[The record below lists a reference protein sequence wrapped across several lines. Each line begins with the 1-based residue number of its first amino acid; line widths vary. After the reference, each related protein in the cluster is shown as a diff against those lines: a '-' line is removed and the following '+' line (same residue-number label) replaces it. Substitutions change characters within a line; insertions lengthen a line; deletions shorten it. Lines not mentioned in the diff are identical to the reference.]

1 MSVSPQ
7 SPEKKRW
14 GCTARL
20 LPVLGLLAVIGALL
34 WPAVN
39 KARQSAQLASCIGQ
53 NKFMTLPM
61 LMYEGKNGCFPPA
74 YIADKQGRPAH
85 SWRVLMLQIDM
96 QEIYNRYRFDESWN
110 SPHNRELA
118 GGLPMGMSG
127 VYPWYHCATDV
138 GSDRLDTSYVTVVGP
153 NTILSGAKSRTVK
166 EITDGLSNTAI
177 IAEMSES
184 GIHWMEPRD
193 LNFETMSFK
202 INDKNGVGIRSQ
214 HPGVAMVSMA
224 DGHQVVL
231 SDKTDPEVVKA
242 LFTINGNE
250 SLPPEF

>member
-1 MSVSPQ
+1 MGV
-7 SPEKKRW
+7 
-14 GCTARL
+14 L
-20 LPVLGLLAVIGALL
+20 LVIGALL

-39 KARQSAQLASCIGQ
+39 AARQAAQLASCIGQ
-53 NKFMTLPM
+53 NKFMALPM
-61 LMYEGKNGCFPPA
+61 LIYEDKNGCFPPA

-85 SWRVLMLQIDM
+85 SWRVLMLQLDM
-96 QEIYNRYRFDESWN
+96 PEIYKRYHFDESWN

-138 GSDRLDTSYVTVVGP
+138 ASDRLDTSYVMVVGP
-153 NTILSGAKSRTVK
+153 NTISSGAKSRTIK
-166 EITDGLSNTAI
+166 EITDGLSNTVL

-193 LNFETMSFK
+193 LNFEKMSFK
-202 INDKNGVGIRSQ
+202 INDKSGVGIRSK
-214 HPGVAMVSMA
+214 HPGGVVVSMA
-224 DGHQVVL
+224 DGHQQVL
-231 SDKTDPEVVKA
+231 SENTDPDVVKA

-250 SLPPEF
+250 PLPPEF

>member
-7 SPEKKRW
+7 ASEKKRW

-20 LPVLGLLAVIGALL
+20 LVALVLLAVIGSLL
-34 WPAVN
+34 WSAVD
-39 KARQSAQLASCIGQ
+39 KARQAAQLANCIGQ

-61 LMYEGKNGCFPPA
+61 LMYEDKNGCFPPA
-74 YIADKQGRPAH
+74 YIADRQGRPAH
-85 SWRVLMLQIDM
+85 SWRVVTLQIDM
-96 QEIYNRYRFDESWN
+96 QGFYKRYRFDESWN

-138 GSDRLDTSYVTVVGP
+138 GSDRLDTSYVMVVGP
-153 NTILSGAKSRTVK
+153 NTISSGAKSRSYK
-166 EITDGLSNTAI
+166 EITKGSSYTVV

-202 INDKNGVGIRSQ
+202 INDKNGVGIRSK
-214 HPGVAMVSMA
+214 HPGGVVVSMA
-224 DGHQVVL
+224 DGHQQVL
-231 SDKTDPEVVKA
+231 SENTDPEVVKA

-250 SLPPEF
+250 PLPPDF